1 MVGRGIRWLASA
13 IILSSALAVGSAGA
27 AAPENTALAQSGQRS
42 GVAALRSE
50 LVSLRS
56 GLPSSWSRF
65 WLDNAIES
73 ADWAATST
81 CWTESGDLV
90 ATPAGLGCLHSLR
103 IVALR
108 LYYADAALRLA
119 SSAQRDETVG
129 LIASIASD
137 RLTAVAAAQSAPE
150 STWLASGPTQ
160 TLWSVRTDLAQANAD
175 PNRIEATIGYI
186 RAWRRLTIPAD
197 VPLTETTPQLIA
209 FGPLAGKVLGDPD
222 FGVNA
227 AASSGLPV
235 GFAAVGN
242 CTVTGITVHLTGA
255 GSCTVTASQAG
266 DSTFDAAPDVSRSF
280 SIAKA
285 GETSRPGQPTGAGQT
300 ATTGAGQTTTTGAG
314 QTATTGADQTATPST
329 SGATTGGPSSSFKT
343 AAIKRATRCKV
354 PNLVGRR
361 LTTAVRA
368 IKAGHCSTGKV
379 THAFSRRG
387 KKGIVISQNRRHGRL
402 LLAKAKINVVVSRG
416 RKH

>member
-27 AAPENTALAQSGQRS
+27 ASPENTALAQSGQRS
-42 GVAALRSE
+42 GVTALRSE

-56 GLPSSWSRF
+56 GLPSSWSRL
-65 WLDNAIES
+65 WLDNAIDS
-73 ADWAATST
+73 ADWATTST

-90 ATPAGLGCLHSLR
+90 ATTAGLGCLQSLR
-103 IVALR
+103 TVALR
-108 LYYADAALRLA
+108 LFYADAALRAA
-119 SSAQRDETVG
+119 SPAERNETVG

-137 RLTAVAAAQSAPE
+137 RLTAVAAAQGAAE
-150 STWLASGPTQ
+150 STWLASGPTA
-160 TLWSVRTDLAQANAD
+160 TLWSARTDLAHANAD

-197 VPLTETTPQLIA
+197 VPLTESTSQLIA
-209 FGPLAGKVLGDPD
+209 FKPLADKVLGDPD
-222 FGVNA
+222 FGIDA

-235 GFAAVGN
+235 GFAGVGSCSVSGN
-242 CTVTGITVHLTGA
+242 LVHITSA
-255 GSCTVTASQAG
+255 GSCTITASQAG
-266 DSTFDAAPDVSRSF
+266 DSIFDAAPNVSRTF

-285 GETSRPGQPTGAGQT
+285 GETAKTGRAGGAGQT
-300 ATTGAGQTTTTGAG
+300 ATTSASGTTN
-314 QTATTGADQTATPST
+314 
-329 SGATTGGPSSSFKT
+329 GGPSTRFKPAST
-343 AAIKRATRCKV
+343 KRATRCKV

-361 LTTAVRA
+361 LTGAVRA

-379 THAFSRRG
+379 SHAFSRKG

-416 RKH
+416 RKR